1 MRTDTILAG
10 LSLILVCAAIVVAFM
25 RALYKEKYKHALLF
39 KRLASICFLIF
50 GAYNFF
56 SREFSWTTLAMLVGL
71 CLGIVGDEMIAL
83 APIYPQSDEKYF
95 IGGGTFFLV
104 GHIFYIGA
112 LLTLAKF
119 NVIAVGVVFLVMA
132 LISALYG
139 RSKDYLPTH
148 SRPKLVLYLGI
159 VVMFASVA
167 MGSFLVRGALCTAL
181 LALGGILFVVS
192 DNILFAYKYGK
203 NPQFS
208 QNVILHIAY
217 YLAQFAIAWSVSLV

>member
-1 MRTDTILAG
+1 MRTDTILVG

-39 KRLASICFLIF
+39 KGLASICFLIF

-83 APIYPQSDEKYF
+83 APIYPQSDAKYF

-119 NVIAVGVVFLVMA
+119 NVVAVGVAFLVMA

-208 QNVILHIAY
+208 QNIILHIAY
-217 YLAQFAIAWSVSLV
+217 YLAQFAIAWSISLV

>member
-1 MRTDTILAG
+1 MRTDTILVG

-39 KRLASICFLIF
+39 KGLASLCFVAF

-56 SREFSWTTLAMLVGL
+56 SREFSWTTLAMLVGI
-71 CLGIVGDEMIAL
+71 CLGIVGDEVIAL
-83 APIYPQSDEKYF
+83 APIYPKRDAEYF

-104 GHIFYIGA
+104 GHIFYIVA
-112 LLTLAKF
+112 LLMIAKF
-119 NVIAVGVVFLVMA
+119 NALVVGGVFLVIA

-139 RSKDYLPTH
+139 HRKDYLPAE
-148 SRPKLVLYLGI
+148 SRPKLMLYLGI
-159 VVMFASVA
+159 VVTFASVA
-167 MGSFLVRGALCTAL
+167 VGSFLVRGALCTAFF
-181 LALGGILFVVS
+181 ALGGILFVMS

-208 QNVILHIAY
+208 QNIILHIAY
-217 YLAQFAIAWSVSLV
+217 YLAQFAIAWSISLV